1 MNKNPYGN
9 GTAIFTNSG
18 STARKYQHKVDVGQV
33 WFLTWATVIIFS
45 FFPKRLSFYLLKLT
59 FAPEKNLA
67 CKLRRWQRQFSNTRN
82 VSVKLPKNWVLK
94 LTTRWFLVLCLAF
107 CKFLFVSCCFLENL
121 LFFTFLIPIRKKKE
135 EKEGTLNSLFLNGV
149 TESFLLVYLW
159 AALVTDLSYYHGDRL
174 Q

>member
-45 FFPKRLSFYLLKLT
+45 FFPKDWASICWNWRLRLRKLGLANCAFDNASFQTLG
-59 FAPEKNLA
+59 
-67 CKLRRWQRQFSNTRN
+67 N

-107 CKFLFVSCCFLENL
+107 CKFLFVSCCFLENF
-121 LFFTFLIPIRKKKE
+121 LFFTFSIPIRKKKE

>member
-45 FFPKRLSFYLLKLT
+45 FFSKRLSFYLLKLT
-59 FAPEKNLA
+59 FAPEKNWA
-67 CKLRRWQRQFSNTRN
+67 CKLCLWQRQFSNNRS

-107 CKFLFVSCCFLENL
+107 CKFLVVSCCFLWKIFIFYILN
-121 LFFTFLIPIRKKKE
+121 TNT

>member
-45 FFPKRLSFYLLKLT
+45 FFSKRLSFYLLKLT
-59 FAPEKNLA
+59 FAPEKTWA
-67 CKLRRWQRQFSNTRN
+67 CKLCLWQRQFSNTRN

-107 CKFLFVSCCFLENL
+107 CKFLVVSCCFLWKIFIFYILN
-121 LFFTFLIPIRKKKE
+121 TNT
-135 EKEGTLNSLFLNGV
+135 EKEGTLNSLFLSGV

>member
-59 FAPEKNLA
+59 FAPEKTWA
-67 CKLRRWQRQFSNTRN
+67 CKLCLWQRQFSNTRN

-107 CKFLFVSCCFLENL
+107 CRFLVVSCCFLWKIFIFYILDTNA
-121 LFFTFLIPIRKKKE
+121 
-135 EKEGTLNSLFLNGV
+135 EKEGTLNSLFLKGV

-159 AALVTDLSYYHGDRL
+159 AALVTDLPYYHGDRL

>member
-33 WFLTWATVIIFS
+33 WFLTWATVTIFS

-59 FAPEKNLA
+59 FAPEKNWA
-67 CKLRRWQRQFSNTRN
+67 CKLCRWQRQFSNTRN

-107 CKFLFVSCCFLENL
+107 CRFLVVSCFLWKIFIFYILDTNA
-121 LFFTFLIPIRKKKE
+121 

>member
-59 FAPEKNLA
+59 FAPEKTWA
-67 CKLRRWQRQFSNTRN
+67 CKLCLWQRQFSNTRN

-94 LTTRWFLVLCLAF
+94 LTARWFLVLCLAF
-107 CKFLFVSCCFLENL
+107 CRFLVVSCCFLWKIFIFYILDTNA
-121 LFFTFLIPIRKKKE
+121 

>member
-45 FFPKRLSFYLLKLT
+45 FFSKRLSFYLLKLT
-59 FAPEKNLA
+59 FAPEKNWA
-67 CKLRRWQRQFSNTRN
+67 CKLCLWQRQFSNTRN

-107 CKFLFVSCCFLENL
+107 CKFLVVSCCFLWNIFIFYIL
-121 LFFTFLIPIRKKKE
+121 DTNA
-135 EKEGTLNSLFLNGV
+135 EKEGTLNSLFLKGV

-159 AALVTDLSYYHGDRL
+159 AALVTDLSYYHGDRR

>member
-45 FFPKRLSFYLLKLT
+45 FFPKDWASICWNWRLRLRKIGLANCAVDNASFQTLG
-59 FAPEKNLA
+59 
-67 CKLRRWQRQFSNTRN
+67 N

-94 LTTRWFLVLCLAF
+94 LTARWFLVLCLAF
-107 CKFLFVSCCFLENL
+107 CRFLVVSCCFLWKIFIFYIFDTN
-121 LFFTFLIPIRKKKE
+121 T
-135 EKEGTLNSLFLNGV
+135 EKEGTLNSLFLKGV

-159 AALVTDLSYYHGDRL
+159 VALVTDLSYYHGDRL

>member
-45 FFPKRLSFYLLKLT
+45 FFSKRLSFYLLKLT
-59 FAPEKNLA
+59 FAPEKNWA
-67 CKLRRWQRQFSNTRN
+67 CKLCRWQRQFSNTRN
-82 VSVKLPKNWVLK
+82 VSVELPKNWVLK

-107 CKFLFVSCCFLENL
+107 CKFLVVSCCFLWKIFIFYILDTNA
-121 LFFTFLIPIRKKKE
+121 
-135 EKEGTLNSLFLNGV
+135 EKEGTLNSLFLKGV

-159 AALVTDLSYYHGDRL
+159 AALVTDLPYYHGDRL

>member
-45 FFPKRLSFYLLKLT
+45 FFSKRLSFYLLKLT
-59 FAPEKNLA
+59 FAPEKTWA
-67 CKLRRWQRQFSNTRN
+67 CKLCLWQRQFSNTRN

-107 CKFLFVSCCFLENL
+107 CKFLVVSCCFLWKIFIFYILN
-121 LFFTFLIPIRKKKE
+121 TNT

>member
-45 FFPKRLSFYLLKLT
+45 FFPKDWASICWNWRLRLRKLGLANCAFDNASFQTLG
-59 FAPEKNLA
+59 
-67 CKLRRWQRQFSNTRN
+67 N

-107 CKFLFVSCCFLENL
+107 CRFLVVSCCFLWKIFIFYILDTNA
-121 LFFTFLIPIRKKKE
+121 
-135 EKEGTLNSLFLNGV
+135 EKEGTLNSLFLKGV

-159 AALVTDLSYYHGDRL
+159 AALVTDLPYYHGDRL

>member
-59 FAPEKNLA
+59 FAPEKNWA
-67 CKLRRWQRQFSNTRN
+67 CKLCRWQRQFSNTRN

-94 LTTRWFLVLCLAF
+94 LTARWFLVLCLAF
-107 CKFLFVSCCFLENL
+107 CKFLIVSCCL
-121 LFFTFLIPIRKKKE
+121 LWKFFIFYILDTNT
-135 EKEGTLNSLFLNGV
+135 EKEGGKRRNVKQSVFKRRNRIIPSCIFVGGFSDWFV
-149 TESFLLVYLW
+149 LLPW
-159 AALVTDLSYYHGDRL
+159 W
-174 Q
+174 

>member
-59 FAPEKNLA
+59 FAPEKTWA
-67 CKLRRWQRQFSNTRN
+67 CKLCLWQRQFSNTRN

-94 LTTRWFLVLCLAF
+94 LTARWFLVLCLAF
-107 CKFLFVSCCFLENL
+107 CKFLVVSCCFLWKIFIFYILDTN
-121 LFFTFLIPIRKKKE
+121 T
-135 EKEGTLNSLFLNGV
+135 EKEGTLNGV

>member
-59 FAPEKNLA
+59 FAPEKTWA
-67 CKLRRWQRQFSNTRN
+67 CKLCLWQRQFSNTRN

-94 LTTRWFLVLCLAF
+94 LTARWFLVLCLAF
-107 CKFLFVSCCFLENL
+107 CRFLVVSCCFLWKIFIFYILDTNA
-121 LFFTFLIPIRKKKE
+121 
-135 EKEGTLNSLFLNGV
+135 EKEGTLNSLFLKGV

>member
-59 FAPEKNLA
+59 FAPEKTWA
-67 CKLRRWQRQFSNTRN
+67 CKLCLWQRQFSNTRN

-107 CKFLFVSCCFLENL
+107 CKFLFVSCCFLWK
-121 LFFTFLIPIRKKKE
+121 FFIFYILDTNT